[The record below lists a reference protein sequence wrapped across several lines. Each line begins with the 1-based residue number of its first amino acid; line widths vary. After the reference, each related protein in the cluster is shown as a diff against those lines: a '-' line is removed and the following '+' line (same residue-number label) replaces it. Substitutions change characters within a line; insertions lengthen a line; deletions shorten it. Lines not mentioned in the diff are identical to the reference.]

1 MGLGSQL
8 GNAVVGNIQKA
19 LLVIHRQED
28 AAEVDSARVA
38 AATEAALGGTAASML
53 ATSAAMKA
61 AKMKACVMQVQ
72 YNPSSLSI
80 QANAESIPFAY
91 LQQNV
96 DSGVPNQSSRPPMVM
111 LSVELVF
118 DAMNPKDAFMAEKL
132 SLSTGGV
139 VSSAAAA
146 KQLTKGGYT
155 VQPQTDG
162 LIAALL
168 RPSTRVVTFRWAD
181 MAFTGQLIE
190 AQAEYTMFS
199 VSGKPIRSKVHLNIA
214 QQVESEADIK
224 YWDAMFDKMVGNGA
238 LEQSKGAAQTMGNL
252 LNLNAF

>member
-1 MGLGSQL
+1 MESGSQL
-8 GNAVVGNIQKA
+8 GNAVFGSIQKA

-38 AATEAALGGTAASML
+38 AATEAALRGTAASL
-53 ATSAAMKA
+53 TGTSQAMGDA
-61 AKMKACVMQVQ
+61 NMKACVMQVQ

-91 LQQNV
+91 LQQNM

-118 DAMNPKDAFMAEKL
+118 DAMNPKDAFMAEKF

-139 VSSAAAA
+139 VSSVAAA
-146 KQLTKGGYT
+146 KQLAKGGYT

-199 VSGKPIRSKVHLNIA
+199 VSGKPVRSKVHLNIA

-224 YWDAMFDKMVGNGA
+224 YWDNMFDKMVGSGA
-238 LEQSKGAAQTMGNL
+238 LEQSKSTAQTLGNL
-252 LNLNAF
+252 LNLDAL